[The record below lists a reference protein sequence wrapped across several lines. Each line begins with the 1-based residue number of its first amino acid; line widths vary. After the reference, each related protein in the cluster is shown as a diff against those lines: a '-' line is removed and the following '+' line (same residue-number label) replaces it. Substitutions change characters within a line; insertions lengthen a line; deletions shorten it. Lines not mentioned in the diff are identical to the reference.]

1 MKRETKTRS
10 AVRWITARTITATTT
25 AVRTILASLCALVLA
40 QCIARAQVPGDV
52 LGMHNLTPA
61 SGASVTAQGS
71 LGCTFCHA
79 PHSGIGANTPLWNQT
94 LSKATYTPYTSTTY
108 VEQSSTQPTLG
119 APSSLCLSCHD
130 GTVAVG
136 QSAVYGKIPVTGAM
150 ASVDSFGTNLS
161 GSHPSSLILPMKD
174 ASNLVAS
181 LVSQGKTADPTG
193 AIKLINSNIECTS
206 CHNAHVQGTDRI
218 AQNFLVRDSSSG
230 QMCLACHDP
239 NRVLTGQPNPL
250 AGWANSIH
258 QTATNQTSPDAHAGV
273 YGTVALNACTSC
285 HMDHNSPATM
295 RLLRP
300 AAPASPGTDP
310 ATQDCMTCHNGGSLL
325 SPAAPNVM
333 AEIAKISHPM
343 PAGNN
348 FHDAAE
354 PLVLN
359 NNRHAT
365 CVDCHSPHGSNQV
378 AAFGAPPAIRPSQT
392 NATGISASDGT
403 SVLLPAINQYE
414 NCLRCHG
421 TSVGKQRLLI
431 YGYAPTRLVSG
442 PDPLNVIPEFSATAT
457 SSHPV
462 THASLS
468 PLPQPSL
475 LVNMLNQNGT
485 ASRLMGVQIFCT
497 DCHNSDDNREFGG
510 TGPNGPHG
518 SVNSHILEHNYQFSQ
533 SAAPGGVVTNLF
545 PNPDL
550 SLTGPYGMC
559 AKCHSL
565 SNIVANASFTGHNN
579 HVSQDGFSC
588 STCHTA
594 HGTGSISPNVSGER
608 LVNFDANVVG
618 QNNGAPVSYNRTS
631 STCVLACHQT
641 IHNADGTVSNIR
653 KPVLKPRD
661 K

>member
-1 MKRETKTRS
+1 M
-10 AVRWITARTITATTT
+10 RWIFASVC
-25 AVRTILASLCALVLA
+25 AVVLA
-40 QCIARAQVPGDV
+40 HGTAIAQAPADV
-52 LGMHNLTPA
+52 LGMHNMTLS
-61 SGASVTAQGS
+61 SGASVYSQGS

-94 LSKATYTPYTSTTY
+94 LSKATYAPYNSTTY
-108 VEQSSTQPTLG
+108 NDQGSTQPTLG
-119 APSSLCLSCHD
+119 AASSLCLSCHD

-136 QSAVYGKIPVTGAM
+136 QSAAYGTLPVSGAM
-150 ASVDSFGTNLS
+150 NSVDSFGTNLS
-161 GSHPSSLILPMKD
+161 GTHPFSLVLPMKD

-193 AIKLINSNIECTS
+193 AVSLINGNIECTS
-206 CHNAHVQGTDRI
+206 CHNAHVQGIDRI

-239 NRVLTGQPNPL
+239 NRVVQGQPNPL
-250 AGWANSIH
+250 AGWTNSIH
-258 QTATNQTSPDAHAGV
+258 QTATNQPAANAYVGS

-285 HMDHNSPATM
+285 HQDHNSTAPA

-300 AAPASPGTDP
+300 ATPAAPSIDP
-310 ATQDCMTCHNGGSLL
+310 ATQDCMTCHSGGTLL
-325 SPAAPNVM
+325 APAAPNVM
-333 AEIAKISHPM
+333 AEIAKISHPT
-343 PAGNN
+343 PVGTN

-354 PLVLN
+354 TPVVN

-365 CVDCHSPHGSNQV
+365 CVDCHSAHGSNQV
-378 AAFGAPPAIRPSQT
+378 ITFSTPPAIRPSQA
-392 NATGISASDGT
+392 NVSGISSNDGT
-403 SVLLPAINQYE
+403 TVLTPAINQYE

-431 YGYAPTRLVSG
+431 YGYAPARLVSAS
-442 PDPLNVIPEFSATAT
+442 DPLNIIPEFSATAT

-462 THASLS
+462 THVSLS

-475 LVNMLNQNGT
+475 LTNMLNQNGT
-485 ASRLMGVQIFCT
+485 ASRLMGLQIFCT

-533 SAAPGGVVTNLF
+533 SAAPGGLVTNTF

-550 SLTGPYGMC
+550 SLNGPYGMC

-565 SNIVANASFTGHNN
+565 SNVVANASFPKHSN
-579 HVSQDGFSC
+579 HISQDGFSC
-588 STCHTA
+588 SVCHTA
-594 HGTGSISPNVSGER
+594 HGMGSVSPSVSGER

-618 QNNGAPVSYNRTS
+618 QNNGVPISYNRS
-631 STCVLACHQT
+631 SNSCVLTCHQT
-641 IHNADGTVSNIR
+641 AHNADGTISNAVKTGGR
-653 KPVLKPRD
+653 TKTK
-661 K
+661 

>member
-1 MKRETKTRS
+1 M
-10 AVRWITARTITATTT
+10 RWIAMRW
-25 AVRTILASLCALVLA
+25 ILPSFCAMVLA
-40 QCIARAQVPGDV
+40 QSVATAQVPADV

-61 SGASVTAQGS
+61 SGASVYSQGS

-79 PHSGIGANTPLWNQT
+79 PHSGLGANTPLWNQT

-108 VEQSSTQPTLG
+108 VEQGNTQPTLG
-119 APSSLCLSCHD
+119 VTSSLCLSCHD

-136 QSAVYGKIPVTGAM
+136 QSAAYGTLPVTGSM
-150 ASVDSFGTNLS
+150 NSVDSFGTNLS
-161 GSHPSSLILPMKD
+161 GSHPFSLVVPMKD

-181 LVSQGKTADPTG
+181 LVSQGKTSDPTG
-193 AIKLINSNIECTS
+193 AVQLINGNIECTS
-206 CHNAHVQGTDRI
+206 CHNPHVQGTDKI

-239 NRVLTGQPNPL
+239 NRVLQGQPNPL
-250 AGWANSIH
+250 AGWTNSIH
-258 QTATNQTSPDAHAGV
+258 QTATNQTSPDAHAGA

-285 HMDHNSPATM
+285 HMSHNATAPA

-300 AAPASPGTDP
+300 AAPSSPGTDS
-310 ATQDCMTCHNGGSLL
+310 ATQDCMTCHNGGSLI
-325 SPAAPNVM
+325 SPVAPNIM
-333 AEIAKISHPM
+333 AEIAKTGHPA

-348 FHDAAE
+348 FHDTAE
-354 PLVLN
+354 PAVLN

-378 AAFGAPPAIRPSQT
+378 VAFSVPPAVRPSQA
-392 NATGISASDGT
+392 NASGISASDGT
-403 SVLLPAINQYE
+403 TILIPAINQYE

-431 YGYAPTRLVSG
+431 YGYAPTRLVSA
-442 PDPLNVIPEFSATAT
+442 PDPLNVIPEFGATAT

-462 THASLS
+462 THDRMS

-475 LVNMLNQNGT
+475 LTNMLNQNGT
-485 ASRLMGVQIFCT
+485 AGRLMGVRIFCT

-533 SAAPGGVVTNLF
+533 AAAPGDLVTNLF

-550 SLTGPYGMC
+550 SLNGPYGMC

-565 SNIVANASFTGHNN
+565 SNIVASASFTGHGT

-594 HGTGSISPNVSGER
+594 HGMGSVSASVSGER

-631 STCVLACHQT
+631 NTCTLTCHQVA
-641 IHNADGTVSNIR
+641 HNADGTVGNSRRPVKGIR
-653 KPVLKPRD
+653 TK
-661 K
+661 